1 MTANSTLSLAT
12 MQKWIASKQ
21 SQWLEEFMTFLSFP
35 SISSE
40 PQFKQSVLACAHWLS
55 CYLKD
60 IQFEVESWPTN
71 GYPVIFAS
79 NTQAGPNKPTLLI
92 YHHYDVQPTD
102 PLEEWLSPPFQPSL
116 RDGQIFARGAQDNK
130 GQCFY
135 VLQALKLLQD
145 QLGSLPINIK
155 LCIEGEEEIGSA
167 GLAQILAYKKEQLK
181 ADYVAIV
188 DLGLRKANIPALT
201 LGIRGIVTMDIEVQG
216 SHTDLHSGSH
226 GGIVPNPIHALAKL
240 LANLRDDQGRITI
253 PGFYKDVREM
263 SLEERSRVSFQF
275 DVNEYQQ
282 QTDALPTGGEIEYSV
297 LERAWI
303 RPTLEINGI
312 QGGYTGKGFKTV
324 IPAKAF
330 AKISCRL
337 VPDQQPTE
345 IGELVANFLKENAPP
360 GIRVAVHVHP
370 GQGRAVR
377 ISPNAEVVR
386 AFAQAFE
393 EVFAKPCEFIFEGA
407 SIPIVPE
414 LAKACGGDTIL
425 LGLGLTTDQIHAP
438 NEHFGLDRLE
448 KGMLAMA
455 RAIELLARQAVTHNQ
470 WLLF

>member
-1 MTANSTLSLAT
+1 MANSPLSLTA
-12 MQKWIASKQ
+12 MQQWIEKKR
-21 SQWLEEFMTFLSFP
+21 SQWLEEFMTFLKFP

-40 PQFKQSVLACAHWLS
+40 PQFKQSVLECAEWLS
-55 CYLKD
+55 HYLKD
-60 IQFEVESWPTN
+60 LHFEVESWPTD

-79 NTQAGPNKPTLLI
+79 NMQAGPHKPTLLI
-92 YHHYDVQPTD
+92 YNHYDVQPAD

-116 RDGQIFARGAQDNK
+116 RNGQIFARGAQDNK

-135 VLQALKLLQD
+135 VLQALRLLHD

-167 GLAQILAYKKEQLK
+167 GLAQVLIHKKEQLK

-216 SHTDLHSGSH
+216 SHTDLHSGTH
-226 GGIVPNPIHALAKL
+226 GGIVPNPIHALVKL
-240 LANLRDDQGRITI
+240 LASLRDDQGQITV
-253 PGFYKDVREM
+253 PRFYKDVRDI
-263 SLEERSRVSFQF
+263 SLEERAHVSFQF
-275 DVNEYQQ
+275 DLNEYQQ
-282 QTDALPTGGEIEYSV
+282 QTGAFPIGGEIEYSV

-324 IPAKAF
+324 IPAKAS
-330 AKISCRL
+330 AKLSCRL
-337 VPDQQPTE
+337 VPDQQPAE
-345 IGELVANFLKENAPP
+345 IGGLIAKFLKENAPP
-360 GIRVAVHVHP
+360 GVHITVHVHP

-377 ISPNAEVVR
+377 ISPNAGVVR
-386 AFAQAFE
+386 AFAKAFE
-393 EVFAKPCEFIFEGA
+393 EVFAAPCEFIFEGA

-414 LAKACGGDTIL
+414 LAEACGGDTIL

-448 KGMLAMA
+448 KGMLIMA
-455 RAIELLARQAVTHNQ
+455 RAIQLLAS
-470 WLLF
+470 